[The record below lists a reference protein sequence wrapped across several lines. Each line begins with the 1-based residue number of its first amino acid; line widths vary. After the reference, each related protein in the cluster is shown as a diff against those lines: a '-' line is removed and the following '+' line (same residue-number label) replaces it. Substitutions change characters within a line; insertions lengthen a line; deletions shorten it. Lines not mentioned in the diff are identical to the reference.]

1 MASKTTFAQIP
12 SMVIESEAYMTLP
25 GKAPQVLTYMA
36 AKYRGDNNGDLS
48 VTYAELRAFGLHN
61 KSITLAFS
69 NLIARGLLL
78 KTRNG
83 RGHGSRFC
91 SLYALG
97 WLAINKPVIRK
108 LQEFGYNGPTSG
120 EDRYLRWSAGND
132 VA

>member
-1 MASKTTFAQIP
+1 MASTFAQIP
-12 SMVIESEAYMTLP
+12 SEVIESPAYMTLP
-25 GKAPQVLTYMA
+25 GKAPQVLAYMA

-69 NLIARGLLL
+69 SLKARGLILQ
-78 KTRNG
+78 TRNS

-97 WLAINKPVIRK
+97 WLPINKPVIRK
-108 LQEFGYNGPTSG
+108 LQKCGYNGPVMA
-120 EDRYLRWSAGND
+120 EHRYLKWSRGK
-132 VA
+132 